1 VGYVLINSKKIFLTT
16 GKQKAQETISAYKIT
31 SIIGMILAIIGILGH
46 FAPVEFISE
55 YSFMLLM
62 AGFIALGTSPKGI

>member
-1 VGYVLINSKKIFLTT
+1 
-16 GKQKAQETISAYKIT
+16 
-31 SIIGMILAIIGILGH
+31 MILAIIGILGH

-62 AGFIALGTSPKGI
+62 AGFIALGTSLKGI